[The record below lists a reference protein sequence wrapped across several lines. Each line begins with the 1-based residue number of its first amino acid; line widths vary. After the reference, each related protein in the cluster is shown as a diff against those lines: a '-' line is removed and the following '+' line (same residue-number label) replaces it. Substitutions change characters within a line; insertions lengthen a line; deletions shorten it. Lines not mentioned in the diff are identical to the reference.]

1 MPQDRNIAE
10 VASEKIPNVFVGE
23 LKDDL
28 NSVNNIATQ
37 QDVFDE
43 LDMMEEQKGQPKIL
57 VQAPEGDF
65 MDMEAAINIQ
75 NNNH

>member
-1 MPQDRNIAE
+1 MPQDSNMGE

-37 QDVFDE
+37 
-43 LDMMEEQKGQPKIL
+43 
-57 VQAPEGDF
+57 
-65 MDMEAAINIQ
+65 
-75 NNNH
+75 